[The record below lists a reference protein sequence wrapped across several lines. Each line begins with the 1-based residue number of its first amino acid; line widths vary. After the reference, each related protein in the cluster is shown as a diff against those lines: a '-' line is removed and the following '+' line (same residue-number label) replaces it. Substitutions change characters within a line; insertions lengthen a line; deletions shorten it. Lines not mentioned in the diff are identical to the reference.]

1 MTIVKVSLNKY
12 LYAILG
18 RQELVDQWWESPNKA
33 FGGSTPNQV
42 YWSGEDGRKQ
52 VAKYIIDN
60 VNPGYS

>member
-12 LYAILG
+12 LYALLG
-18 RQELVDQWWESPNKA
+18 RQELVDQWWESPNRA
-33 FGGSTPNQV
+33 FEGRTPNEV
-42 YWSGEDGRKQ
+42 YLSGEDGRKQ